1 MQTIDFNTLGLKDG
15 QRVLDLG
22 CGRGR
27 HVHALYYAAQ
37 CHVVGL
43 DLGFE
48 DVKATRAGFEQCPD
62 MDPETKRAFSLTVG
76 DALHLPFPDATF
88 DKIICSEVMEHIPD
102 YKQAIAEC
110 ERILKPGGT
119 LAISV
124 PRFFPE
130 WVCWKLS
137 DDYHNEPGGH
147 VRIFRESQL
156 KDAVAEKGLNF
167 FYRHWAHGLH
177 SPYWWLKCAF
187 GVKREDVGIVNAY
200 KKFLEWDI
208 LQAPLL
214 TRTLEKIAGPLM
226 GKSVV
231 FYFYKGSTGG
241 AA

>member
-15 QRVLDLG
+15 QRALDLG
-22 CGRGR
+22 CGAGR
-27 HVHALYYAAQ
+27 HVHAMYYAAK
-37 CHVVGL
+37 CHVVGI

-48 DVKATRAGFEQCPD
+48 DVKRTRAGFDQIPD
-62 MDPETKRAFSLTVG
+62 MEPDSKRFYSLSVG
-76 DALHLPFPDATF
+76 NALALPFPDATF
-88 DKIICSEVMEHIPD
+88 DKIVCSEVMEHIPD

-147 VRIFRESQL
+147 IRIFRESVL
-156 KDAVAEKGLNF
+156 KDSVEETGLSF

-187 GVKREDVGIVNAY
+187 GVKREDVPIVNAY
-200 KKFLEWDI
+200 KRFLEWDI
-208 LQAPLL
+208 LQAPWL
-214 TRTLEKIAGPLM
+214 TRTLEKVAGPLM

-231 FYFYKGSTGG
+231 FYFSKE

>member
-15 QRVLDLG
+15 QRALDLG
-22 CGRGR
+22 CGAGR
-27 HVHALYYAAQ
+27 HVHAMYYAAK
-37 CHVVGL
+37 CHVVGI

-48 DVKATRAGFEQCPD
+48 DVKRTRTGFEQIPD
-62 MDPETKRAFSLTVG
+62 MDPDTQRAFSLSVG
-76 DALHLPFPDATF
+76 NALSLPFPDATF
-88 DKIICSEVMEHIPD
+88 DKIVCSEVMEHIPD

-147 VRIFRESQL
+147 IRIFRESVL
-156 KDAVAEKGLNF
+156 KDAVEEKGLTF

-177 SPYWWLKCAF
+177 SPYWWLKCFF

-231 FYFYKGSTGG
+231 FYFTKE

>member
-27 HVHALYYAAQ
+27 HVHAMYYAAQ

-48 DVKATRAGFEQCPD
+48 DVKATRAGFEQYPD
-62 MDPETKRAFSLTVG
+62 TDPETKRAFSLTVG
-76 DALHLPFPDATF
+76 DALHLPFADASF
-88 DKIICSEVMEHIPD
+88 DKIVCSEVMEHIPD
-102 YKQAIAEC
+102 YKQAITEC

-147 VRIFRESQL
+147 VRIFRESQM
-156 KDAVAEKGLNF
+156 KTAAAEKGLKF

-208 LQAPLL
+208 LQAPRL

-231 FYFYKGSTGG
+231 FYFAKGAS
-241 AA
+241 